1 MQKPLGG
8 TEWDTQRIMNV
19 NMAWKIM
26 IITNEDKDYT
36 GSGGDDEEDDD
47 DEADNDDDDDDDDD
61 DDIFDDELLSLKTQ
75 RGRS

>member
-1 MQKPLGG
+1 
-8 TEWDTQRIMNV
+8 MNAS
-19 NMAWKIM
+19 MAWKIM

-47 DEADNDDDDDDDDD
+47 DEADNDDNDDD

-75 RGRS
+75 RGRSWPSR

>member
-8 TEWDTQRIMNV
+8 TEWGTQRIMNV
-19 NMAWKIM
+19 SMTWKIM

-47 DEADNDDDDDDDDD
+47 DDADNDNDDDDDDD

>member
-19 NMAWKIM
+19 SMAWKIM
-26 IITNEDKDYT
+26 IITNEDKDYA
-36 GSGGDDEEDDD
+36 GSGGDD
-47 DEADNDDDDDDDDD
+47 DEGDNDDDDDDDDD
-61 DDIFDDELLSLKTQ
+61 ICDDELLSLKTQ

>member
-1 MQKPLGG
+1 
-8 TEWDTQRIMNV
+8 MNV
-19 NMAWKIM
+19 SMTGKIM

-47 DEADNDDDDDDDDD
+47 DDADNDNDDDDDDD

-75 RGRS
+75 RGRSWPSPASRPQL

>member
-8 TEWDTQRIMNV
+8 TEWGTQRIMNV
-19 NMAWKIM
+19 SMAWKIM

-47 DEADNDDDDDDDDD
+47 DDADNDNDDDDDDDN
-61 DDIFDDELLSLKTQ
+61 DIFDDELLSLKTQ

>member
-8 TEWDTQRIMNV
+8 TEWDTQRIMNGSK
-19 NMAWKIM
+19 AWKIM

-47 DEADNDDDDDDDDD
+47 DEADNDDDDDDDD
-61 DDIFDDELLSLKTQ
+61 IFDDELLFLKTQ

>member
-36 GSGGDDEEDDD
+36 GSGGDDEEDD
-47 DEADNDDDDDDDDD
+47 NDDDDDDDDD
-61 DDIFDDELLSLKTQ
+61 DDIYLMMSCCL
-75 RGRS
+75 

>member
-36 GSGGDDEEDDD
+36 GSGGDDEEDD
-47 DEADNDDDDDDDDD
+47 NDDDDDDDDD